1 MIRHLFPDCVTS
13 RVESKAQDDKGVDLC
28 NTGNLQIQCK
38 NMSTPLKYEE
48 VLDKMPSSDSLINVI
63 FFKKTKKVNTT
74 FREIGQFA
82 ILKLEDFVK
91 LLEKE
96 SNETRLKEVE
106 SKLEIAELKIKK
118 LKSIANNYKED
129 SLLLN
134 ALEDCGVNN
143 WDGYDDAIELRNQWT
158 TQENED
164 IY

>member
-38 NMSTPLKYEE
+38 NMSTPLKYED

-74 FREIGQFA
+74 FREIGEFA

-96 SNETRLKEVE
+96 SNEARLKEAE
-106 SKLEIAELKIKK
+106 SKLEIAERKIKK
-118 LKSIANNYKED
+118 LKSLATIHEND
-129 SLLLN
+129 IILLN
-134 ALEDCGVNN
+134 ILLSHGVDNWEGWDEVLAEYKIEKNN
-143 WDGYDDAIELRNQWT
+143 PNQ
-158 TQENED
+158 
-164 IY
+164 